1 MQINHPGHLNW
12 RLTGFDGY
20 LEQDKDKDSWDLLCY
35 LTQDTLFPWL
45 IIRDFSN
52 LLSSNDMT
60 GFVVHP
66 NWLMQG
72 FHHTLLDCNLI
83 GLPMECYQYTWAR
96 WHGQFHAIKEKLDI
110 GKRDWPKIFHGHE
123 IIYFWNKR
131 NDAFVYLWWER
142 ASFKPSCTWA
152 KKLRTTHMPIFFF
165 FFVKS

>member
-96 WHGQFHAIKEKLDI
+96 WHGQFHAIKEKLDRGLTI
-110 GKRDWPKIFHGHE
+110 VEWIDQFP
-123 IIYFWNKR
+123 N
-131 NDAFVYLWWER
+131 LSM
-142 ASFKPSCTWA
+142 ASLPNHI
-152 KKLRTTHMPIFFF
+152 THQLSFI
-165 FFVKS
+165 